1 MEVEPDDSV
10 LRQKLLELSRRMG
23 RARVDNFYFIVDGL
37 EDIPEANSF
46 AREAI
51 LDMLPF
57 GRKGFRFLISGA
69 ADRVLGNRS
78 RFLILLKPFS
88 LSPFSPGETKDYLA
102 DLVQD
107 EGHIREI
114 HLAVKGIPG
123 KLGAIRRLVSSGL
136 SPDRLLEE
144 LPREFQDLF
153 ELEWEQVQDEDKSL
167 KQLLSLLAFSKTQV
181 TLDDLAQVFRL
192 TAEDIANRLSALSFL
207 RVDTNSNEVL
217 FVSESMRRFA
227 RNKLR
232 ELERS
237 VLDLHTE
244 YLLTMPLSAPALQA
258 LPAYLETSGNEK
270 RVLGY
275 LNRDYFATLL
285 TKARAFAPLTR
296 NAQRGLLPRRS
307 SARTGMQYASRF
319 SQISSRA

>member
-1 MEVEPDDSV
+1 M
-10 LRQKLLELSRRMG
+10 
-23 RARVDNFYFIVDGL
+23 
-37 EDIPEANSF
+37 
-46 AREAI
+46 
-51 LDMLPF
+51 
-57 GRKGFRFLISGA
+57 
-69 ADRVLGNRS
+69 LGNRS
-78 RFLILLKPFS
+78 RFLTLKPFL

-123 KLGAIRRLVSSGL
+123 KLSAVRRLVSSGL

-144 LPREFQDLF
+144 LPSEFQDLF
-153 ELEWEQVQDEDKSL
+153 ELEWEQVQDEDKGL

-192 TAEDIANRLSALSFL
+192 TVEDIANRLSALTFL

-270 RVLGY
+270 RILEY
-275 LNRDYFATLL
+275 LSRDYFDVLL

-296 NAQRGLLPRRS
+296 SAQLGATTAKKLGAYRDAIRFTLFANIFQAL
-307 SARTGMQYASRF
+307 ATFRTHRTEIEALMVMDGHGHRF
-319 SQISSRA
+319 GHHSLGSDWL